1 MLFYYLRHA
10 DPIYIPDSLTD
21 LGKRQAEALAHRLAA
36 HGIDKIYASS
46 SKRAQDT
53 ARPTA
58 EITKKEVTV
67 LDWANETYHWKEAT
81 ADVGDGRKNWM
92 MHDPEYKL
100 IFRSDE
106 VRALG
111 KEWYTHKAFRDH
123 PIGEGMKRIG
133 READAFFA
141 ELGYEHDRTG
151 NFYRAVRH
159 NNDRV
164 AFFAHQGFGTA
175 FLAEILDVPYPEY
188 CTSFDLNHSSMTVIN
203 FSPMP
208 GTDKVIPIVWT
219 LSNDSHLYRE
229 GLPTRFC
236 NTEFI

>member
-10 DPIYIPDSLTD
+10 DPIYNPDSLTE
-21 LGKRQAEALAHRLAA
+21 LGKRQAEALGRRLAS
-36 HGIDKIYASS
+36 HSIDKIYASS

-58 EITKKEVTV
+58 EMTKKNVTV
-67 LDWANETYHWKEAT
+67 LDWANETYHYKEAT
-81 ADVGDGRKNWM
+81 VDLGDGRKNWL
-92 MHDPEYKL
+92 MHTPEYKL

-111 KEWYTHKAFRDH
+111 KEWYTHKAFRDF

-133 READAFFA
+133 READALFA
-141 ELGYEHDRTG
+141 ELGYEHDRE
-151 NFYRAVRH
+151 NNCYKAVRH
-159 NNDRV
+159 NRDRV
-164 AFFAHQGFGTA
+164 ALFAHQGFGIA
-175 FLAEILDVPYPEY
+175 FLSQVLDVPYPEF
-188 CTSFDLNHSSMTVIN
+188 CTSFDLNHSSMTVIE
-203 FSPMP
+203 FEPLP
-208 GTDKVIPIVWT
+208 GTDKVLPIVRT
-219 LSNDSHLYRE
+219 LSNDSHLYRD